1 MKKSY
6 QRLRGTL
13 DFYPPES
20 DLIQEIVGKARNLF
34 NTFGYQEVILPILE
48 REEIFTKS
56 VGKTSDIVGEKQ
68 MFRVEGKDIVLRP
81 EGTAGMVRSFIENAL
96 YTKKDFYKFF
106 YIGPM
111 FRGERPQKGRLRQF
125 HHIGCEAF
133 GSNSPYLDVEV
144 IKLALSILQECG
156 IKGIKLKVNSLG
168 CQQDKANLTNFLKK
182 ELISYRSKLCP
193 LCQRRLTTNPLRVL
207 DCKEESCRK
216 VVSHLDISDRF
227 LCKECLCHFNEVL
240 SLLKELEIDFL
251 YQPTLVR
258 GLDYYT
264 NTVFELVHKQLGS
277 QDACGAGGRY
287 NDLVKNLG
295 GPSIPAIGFALGL
308 ERMLLLLKKP
318 DLTSKVLV
326 FVAYTSLNVY
336 PQAYKLLNTLRK
348 NKVSSDIS
356 YKEKSLKSQLRSAE
370 KAGANFVIIVGDEEI
385 KRGHLIVRDMKKSCQ
400 RTVECSRILDFFL
413 S

>member
-1 MKKSY
+1 MKKSC

-20 DLIQEIVGKARNLF
+20 DLIQEIIGKARNLF

-56 VGKTSDIVGEKQ
+56 VGRSSDIVVEKQ
-68 MFRVEGKDIVLRP
+68 MFKIEGKDIVLRP
-81 EGTAGMVRSFIENAL
+81 EGTAGMVRSFIENTL
-96 YTKKDFYKFF
+96 YTKRDFYKFF

-125 HHIGCEAF
+125 YHIGCEAF

-156 IKGIKLKVNSLG
+156 IKDIELKVNSLG
-168 CQQDKANLTNFLKK
+168 CQQDKVNLINFLKK
-182 ELISYRSKLCP
+182 ELTSYRSKLCP
-193 LCQRRLTTNPLRVL
+193 LCQKRLKTNPLRVL
-207 DCKEESCRK
+207 DCKRESCRK
-216 VVSHLDISDRF
+216 VVSHLDISNRF
-227 LCKECLCHFNEVL
+227 LCSECFSHFKRIL
-240 SLLKELEIDFL
+240 SLLEELGINFL

-318 DLTSKVLV
+318 NLVPKVLV
-326 FVAYTSLNVY
+326 FVAYTSPNVY
-336 PQAYKLLNTLRK
+336 PQAYKLLNILRE
-348 NKVSSDIS
+348 NKISSDIS
-356 YKEKSLKSQLRSAE
+356 YKERSLKGQLRGAE
-370 KAGANFVIIVGDEEI
+370 KAGADFVIIVGDEEI
-385 KRGHLIVRDMKKSCQ
+385 KQGYLIVRDMKKSYQ
-400 RTVECSRILDFFL
+400 KTVEYSRILDFFT